1 MRLRALPLL
10 LPGGVLVVLAC
21 IPAQSPG
28 RVPPPSRHGAP
39 PTAAPLLPTPEPP
52 PPAAAVPAQPALV
65 SSSPRPYLAILKLQQ
80 SGASQQELLQKVRS
94 ENVRFDLTT
103 AEILELR
110 QAGVS
115 EEVVGAMLRS
125 GR

>member
-1 MRLRALPLL
+1 ML
-10 LPGGVLVVLAC
+10 LPGGVLLALAAC
-21 IPAQSPG
+21 PTASTPKSTPSQSRPAVS
-28 RVPPPSRHGAP
+28 
-39 PTAAPLLPTPEPP
+39 PTAAPPMPTPEPP
-52 PPAAAVPAQPALV
+52 PPAAAVPAQPAAV
-65 SSSPRPYLAILKLQQ
+65 SASPRPYLAILKLQQ
-80 SGASQQELLQKVRS
+80 SGASQEELLQKVQA

-115 EEVVGAMLRS
+115 ETVVGAMLRS